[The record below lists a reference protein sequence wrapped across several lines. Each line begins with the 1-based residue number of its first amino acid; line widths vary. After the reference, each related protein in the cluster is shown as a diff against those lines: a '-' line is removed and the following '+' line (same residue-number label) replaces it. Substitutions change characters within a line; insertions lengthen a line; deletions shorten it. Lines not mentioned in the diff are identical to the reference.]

1 MAKFTSEKYPSLRVS
16 LPDGGSVKFIDGAAE
31 ATGDAAK
38 VLKALPEDFGVSEVK
53 ARAKSED

>member
-16 LPDGGSVKFIDGAAE
+16 LPDGSSVKFVDGEAE

-38 VLKALPEDFGVSEVK
+38 ALKGLHADYGVAEVK
-53 ARAKSED
+53 SRAKSDD